1 METKHMQPW
10 KTLSRQTILNHSKF
24 LIVEDHT
31 IQLPDGQLIANW
43 PWLVTPDYVIVVAV
57 TSEGK
62 FLCFR
67 QTKYAV
73 NGTTLA
79 PVGGYLEP
87 GEEPLT
93 AAMRELLEETGYE
106 SSDWLNL
113 GNYRVDGN
121 HGAGMAH
128 LYLARQAQY
137 VTEPHSDDLEE
148 QQLLHLN
155 QAEMEA
161 ALVGGE
167 FKILAWTTVVALAFR
182 HLLRDAPNSLT

>member
-1 METKHMQPW
+1 MPPW
-10 KTLSRQTILNHSKF
+10 KTLTRQTILNHSKF

-31 IQLPDGQLIANW
+31 IQLPDGQLITNW
-43 PWLVTPDYVIVVAV
+43 PWLVTLDYVIIVAV

-62 FLCFR
+62 YLCFR
-67 QTKYAV
+67 QAKYGV

-79 PVGGYLEP
+79 LVGGYLEP

-106 SSDWLNL
+106 SSDWQNL
-113 GNYRVDGN
+113 GTYRVDGN

-128 LYLARQAQY
+128 LYLARQVQY

-155 QAEMEA
+155 QAEMET
-161 ALVGGE
+161 ALFGG
-167 FKILAWTTVVALAFR
+167 KLKVLAWTTAVALAFH
-182 HLLRDAPNSLT
+182 HLFREASNSLT